1 MRSYN
6 LNPKHDNLSGMNTGD
21 MVYYLH
27 TDKAGTEIKFA
38 AWVISSGDD
47 DILIRVGRLDVHAQK
62 IITFETS
69 TSAEK
74 LLPRSAPCSYEDE
87 LKGKV

>member
-1 MRSYN
+1 MQA
-6 LNPKHDNLSGMNTGD
+6 GD

-38 AWVISSGDD
+38 ASIISSGDD
-47 DILIRVGRLDVHAQK
+47 DSLIRVGRLDVHAQK
-62 IITFETS
+62 IVTFEASVS
-69 TSAEK
+69 TEE

-87 LKGKV
+87 LKGIV